1 MKIINNFFI
10 QLVKLYQLSISPW
23 IGKNCRYI
31 PTCSE
36 YMIFCLKKFHFFK
49 AIFFSIKRIFRC
61 NPWNKSGY
69 DPI

>member
-10 QLVKLYQLSISPW
+10 HFVKLYQLGISPL

-36 YMIFCLKKFHFFK
+36 YMISCLKKFHFFK
-49 AIFFSIKRIFRC
+49 AIFFSIKRIIQC
-61 NPWNKSGY
+61 NPWGKSGY